1 MKNWQHNRAAW
12 LVAAAFLVGI
22 VVFGSEPLN
31 ASQPFE
37 FAASGNHA
45 AALTAFAAAPLQQ
58 EAESE
63 HADQEH
69 DQGKAEEPSLME
81 EVFHWFNFL
90 LILGGIVYLVKKVL
104 VPFLEERGK
113 LIREDMD
120 RSAKALA
127 DATQRLAVV
136 EDKLESMDEEMASL
150 RQAAFHESA
159 AERER
164 IEQAATADA
173 GKILA
178 TAEQEIEA
186 AVKTARQELKVFT
199 SELALRL
206 AEKNIRASL
215 TPVSE
220 QRILRSFVEDLSA
233 AGTSGNGKKSA
244 ASERKQE

>member
-1 MKNWQHNRAAW
+1 MRNWQQNKTAW
-12 LVAAAFLVGI
+12 LGVAAFLAGI
-22 VVFGSEPLN
+22 MLFGGEALS
-31 ASQPFE
+31 ASQPAE
-37 FAASGNHA
+37 IAASGNHA
-45 AALTAFAAAPLQQ
+45 IALVAFSAPLQQ

-63 HADQEH
+63 HATAEH
-69 DQGKAEEPSLME
+69 GQGEAKEPSLLD

-90 LILGGIVYLVKKVL
+90 LILGGIVFLVKKVL

-127 DATQRLAVV
+127 DATERLAVV
-136 EDKLESMDEEMASL
+136 EYKLNRMDEEMASL
-150 RQAAFHESA
+150 RQSAFHESA

-173 GKILA
+173 GKIIV

-206 AEKNIRASL
+206 AEKNIRNSL
-215 TPVSE
+215 TPGSE

-233 AGTSGNGKKSA
+233 AGASGNGKKSA
-244 ASERKQE
+244 GSERKQE